1 MWIDFRHKFHSTYL
15 MLLTVA
21 RVLVCGFPFP
31 CDKILAREISRSGDP
46 SRDVVD
52 LEMLCLR
59 FGKECGFG
67 SLKPSCGSHD
77 RWIVR
82 PWRVLQQQDP
92 PGLVRPDSELFWN
105 CRGFLYF
112 YWVFEHFMLS
122 SSYCMLTPNTTIGI
136 LCNRNDCKNIDQ
148 PLPVWQTESLDYH
161 TELSANSVGWV
172 VGGVIR
178 IDAKM

>member
-46 SRDVVD
+46 SRDVAN

-67 SLKPSCGSHD
+67 SLKPSCGSQD

-105 CRGFLYF
+105 CCGFIYISTGSL
-112 YWVFEHFMLS
+112 
-122 SSYCMLTPNTTIGI
+122 NI
-136 LCNRNDCKNIDQ
+136 LC
-148 PLPVWQTESLDYH
+148 
-161 TELSANSVGWV
+161 WV
-172 VGGVIR
+172 HHIVCWPPTLQLAFCATAMI
-178 IDAKM
+178 AKISTSHCQFGKPKV

>member
-1 MWIDFRHKFHSTYL
+1 MAVWCALIFGKFHSTYL
-15 MLLTVA
+15 MLLKVA
-21 RVLVCGFPFP
+21 MVLACGFPGFLFLVTKFWP
-31 CDKILAREISRSGDP
+31 ERSLNQEIPRE
-46 SRDVVD
+46 
-52 LEMLCLR
+52 MFCLL

-67 SLKPSCGSHD
+67 SLKPSCGSQD

-82 PWRVLQQQDP
+82 PWRVLQQQGP
-92 PGLVRPDSELFWN
+92 PGLTRPDSELVWN

-122 SSYCMLTPNTTIGI
+122 SSYCMLTPNNTIGI

-161 TELSANSVGWV
+161 TELSSNSVGW
-172 VGGVIR
+172 GG
-178 IDAKM
+178 